1 MPRSR
6 QTCRAG
12 SVMRAPAQP
21 EQGAPE
27 PVQEEQQP
35 AMEPAQ
41 EEQQPAM
48 EPAQEEQQ
56 MASYDDVNFNS
67 VI

>member
-6 QTCRAG
+6 QTCRVG

-41 EEQQPAM
+41 EEQQL
-48 EPAQEEQQ
+48 
-56 MASYDDVNFNS
+56 ASDDDVNFDSDDDDADNYN
-67 VI
+67 